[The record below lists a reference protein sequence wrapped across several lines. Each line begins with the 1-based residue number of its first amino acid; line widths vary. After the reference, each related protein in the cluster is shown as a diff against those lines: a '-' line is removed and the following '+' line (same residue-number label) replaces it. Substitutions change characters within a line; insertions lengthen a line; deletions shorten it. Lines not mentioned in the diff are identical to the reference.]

1 MNILFLYEEF
11 SNYIQTSKMNSP
23 AKQLICPEPSQR
35 PEIYELQ
42 VNFISIN
49 TQHYTCDCYEVSELG
64 LEAFLRLIARIEE

>member
-1 MNILFLYEEF
+1 MRNFQIIFKLQKWTPQSNNLFVL
-11 SNYIQTSKMNSP
+11 S
-23 AKQLICPEPSQR
+23 LVR

-49 TQHYTCDCYEVSELG
+49 TQHYTCDCYEVSKLG